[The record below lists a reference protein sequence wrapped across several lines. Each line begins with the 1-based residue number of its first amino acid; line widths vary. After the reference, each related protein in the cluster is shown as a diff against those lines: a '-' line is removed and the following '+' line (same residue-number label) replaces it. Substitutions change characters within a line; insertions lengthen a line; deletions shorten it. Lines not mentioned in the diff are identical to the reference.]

1 MAINKTKE
9 NNHVTYGTI
18 IYTVD
23 SSSELSSVPVDAT
36 PGSTCF
42 VIEESKTYILNGQ
55 GEWKEYQSSG
65 GGGGGGSEYPDADIR
80 RF

>member
-1 MAINKTKE
+1 MSINKVKE
-9 NNHVTYGTI
+9 NNHIAYGTMTF
-18 IYTVD
+18 TVD
-23 SSSELSSVPVDAT
+23 SSSELSSVPTNVT

-42 VIEESKTYILNGQ
+42 IIEESKTYILNGQ

-65 GGGGGGSEYPDADIR
+65 GGGGGSEYPNADIR